1 MVDIMKKTGNQ
12 KMIMISEAQ
21 RKLDN
26 IETRKILYD
35 IIVILIAR
43 YKAKP
48 SEFLETRLRELKAT
62 YESFK

>member
-1 MVDIMKKTGNQ
+1 MVDTMKKTGNQ

-21 RKLDN
+21 KKLDN

>member
-1 MVDIMKKTGNQ
+1 
-12 KMIMISEAQ
+12 MIMISEAQ
-21 RKLDN
+21 KKLDN

-35 IIVILIAR
+35 IIVILVAR

>member
-1 MVDIMKKTGNQ
+1 MR
-12 KMIMISEAQ
+12 MISESQ

-35 IIVILIAR
+35 IIVLVLSR
-43 YKAKP
+43 YKSKP

>member
-48 SEFLETRLRELKAT
+48 SGFLETRLRELKAT

>member
-1 MVDIMKKTGNQ
+1 MKKTGNQ

-21 RKLDN
+21 KKLDN

-35 IIVILIAR
+35 IIVILVSR

>member
-21 RKLDN
+21 KKLDN

-35 IIVILIAR
+35 IIVILVSR
-43 YKAKP
+43 YKTKP